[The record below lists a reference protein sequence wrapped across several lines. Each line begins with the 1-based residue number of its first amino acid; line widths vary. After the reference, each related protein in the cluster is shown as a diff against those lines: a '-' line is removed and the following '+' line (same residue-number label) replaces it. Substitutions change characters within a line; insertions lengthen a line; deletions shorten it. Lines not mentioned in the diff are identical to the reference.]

1 MQWGWEMYGA
11 STNVTVLEFD
21 PDQRILIE
29 WDEPPTRVEWVFT
42 ARPDETTLPSTD
54 TLMKPEFTAGRNIA
68 MKVPPHAYDA
78 TVRFYG
84 DVLGLE
90 PLRNHLP
97 HVGFEFGGKQL
108 WIDRVGGLSRAEV
121 WLEIVT
127 DDVAAAAAHFE
138 RAGVVRCDEIEPLP
152 QGHQGFW
159 IMDPASIVL
168 HLGAQAGEW

>member
-1 MQWGWEMYGA
+1 
-11 STNVTVLEFD
+11 
-21 PDQRILIE
+21 
-29 WDEPPTRVEWVFT
+29 
-42 ARPDETTLPSTD
+42 
-54 TLMKPEFTAGRNIA
+54 MKPEFAAGRNIA

-97 HVGFEFGGKQL
+97 HVVFEFGGKQL
-108 WIDRVGGLSRAEV
+108 WIDRVAGLSHAEV

-127 DDVAAAAAHFE
+127 NDIAAAAAHFE

-159 IMDPASIVL
+159 IMDPASTVL
-168 HLGAQAGEW
+168 HLGARSGEW